1 MVRII
6 SRDSDLAIIQ
16 AKLVGNAIK
25 KKKNNIS
32 IDYLF
37 KKTKGDIDLTTPLSK
52 LPEIGVFTSD
62 LRESLINEEADVAV
76 HSWKD
81 LPINLTSGTT
91 IIGTLPRADMRDIVF
106 FKKKNIAKFEKL
118 KTLTLLTSS
127 PRREYNLNSF
137 LKNALPYNIKNIN
150 FENVRGNIPTRLNKY
165 FEGNSDGIVIAKAAI
180 DRLFGRVKNDLSE
193 DIKNIVN
200 NSTWLIPP
208 LSENPCAPAQ
218 GAIAIEVK
226 DGRNDIIDL
235 INLINDSETFN
246 SVQVER
252 KVLASY
258 GGGCHQKIGVSYE
271 KKSFG
276 RILTL
281 KGITDKNIPLNQ
293 RRLERQSEKR
303 NIKWSSIDPN
313 KIYPSNLKEYN
324 FFSRENLKNKSKKIN
339 LLRNK
344 NILASRS
351 NVLDE
356 KDSIDSSNILWTSG
370 VKTWFQLA
378 KKGFW
383 VNGTFDSLGEGNNNF
398 KFFSDNQWIKLT
410 HKDSLDFFIKDRLFT
425 YSLIKNKINQDLS
438 KKTHFYWMSGSAFQ
452 YAIEEFPKI
461 IDKFHSCGP
470 GNTYEII
477 KKNVTEDRIKIFLT
491 YEDWKDEITNEKS

>member
-1 MVRII
+1 MHCIQRHYREVC
-6 SRDSDLAIIQ
+6 SSLCLAS
-16 AKLVGNAIK
+16 AYN
-25 KKKNNIS
+25 S
-32 IDYLF
+32 I
-37 KKTKGDIDLTTPLSK
+37 
-52 LPEIGVFTSD
+52 
-62 LRESLINEEADVAV
+62 
-76 HSWKD
+76 
-81 LPINLTSGTT
+81 
-91 IIGTLPRADMRDIVF
+91 
-106 FKKKNIAKFEKL
+106 
-118 KTLTLLTSS
+118 
-127 PRREYNLNSF
+127 
-137 LKNALPYNIKNIN
+137 
-150 FENVRGNIPTRLNKY
+150 
-165 FEGNSDGIVIAKAAI
+165 
-180 DRLFGRVKNDLSE
+180 
-193 DIKNIVN
+193 
-200 NSTWLIPP
+200 WLIPP

-252 KVLASY
+252 KVLSSY

-281 KGITDKNIPLNQ
+281 NGITDKNIPLNQ
-293 RRLERQSEKR
+293 RRLERQSEKKD
-303 NIKWSSIDPN
+303 IKWSSIDPN

-378 KKGFW
+378 KKVFG
-383 VNGTFDSLGEGNNNF
+383 LMA
-398 KFFSDNQWIKLT
+398 L
-410 HKDSLDFFIKDRLFT
+410 
-425 YSLIKNKINQDLS
+425 LI
-438 KKTHFYWMSGSAFQ
+438 
-452 YAIEEFPKI
+452 
-461 IDKFHSCGP
+461 
-470 GNTYEII
+470 
-477 KKNVTEDRIKIFLT
+477 V
-491 YEDWKDEITNEKS
+491 